1 MAAETGPSAVQGID
15 ANYFNITD
23 TAGMPIAG
31 LLVMLDRLH
40 RPVRA
45 EVHLYDDLTEEGR
58 GDCDCACRTIL
69 QERYVSRTAVPV
81 RILHTFP
88 ERTAVNV
95 TLPQEEAQSGAAS
108 ESGGIN
114 WPAVLGIIAALAI
127 LTLAV
132 WGIARWLGNRD
143 DAATETPAITAPA
156 AADEGSSEEGSSDS
170 APADNTTAGQGSD
183 LPPSRNARSDVQ
195 VGAEVEIVPG
205 YQLTLRS
212 EPGPEAGEEVGY
224 MLEGQSARV
233 IDGPV
238 LTQGDSDTI
247 VWWRIQL
254 EDGQEAWAA
263 ANTSQVTLLVPAAE

>member
-23 TAGMPIAG
+23 AAGMPIAG

-58 GDCDCACRTIL
+58 EIAIARARTIL

-114 WPAVLGIIAALAI
+114 WPAVLGVIAALAI

-132 WGIARWLGNRD
+132 WGITRWLGNRD
-143 DAATETPAITAPA
+143 DTATETPAITAPA
-156 AADEGSSEEGSSDS
+156 ATEEGSDD
-170 APADNTTAGQGSD
+170 APPTADTTTGQGSD

-195 VGAEVEIVPG
+195 VGTQVEIVPG

-224 MLEGQSARV
+224 MLEGQSARI

-254 EDGQEAWAA
+254 ENGQEAWAA

>member
-1 MAAETGPSAVQGID
+1 MAAETGPSTVQGID

-58 GDCDCACRTIL
+58 EIAIARARTIL
-69 QERYVSRTAVPV
+69 QERYVSRTDVPV

-95 TLPQEEAQSGAAS
+95 TLPQEKAPSSATS
-108 ESGGIN
+108 ESDGIS
-114 WPAVLGIIAALAI
+114 WPVVLGTIAALAI
-127 LTLAV
+127 VILAV

-143 DAATETPAITAPA
+143 AATTETSAVTAPA
-156 AADEGSSEEGSSDS
+156 AVEEDAGDA
-170 APADNTTAGQGSD
+170 APADDTTADQGSD

-195 VGAEVEIVPG
+195 VGTQVEIVPG

-224 MLEGQSARV
+224 MLEGQSARIV
-233 IDGPV
+233 DGPV

-254 EDGQEAWAA
+254 DDGQEAWAA